1 MDDSTGILRQMLQ
14 NHAKHAEEAEAIG
27 SNNAAWHRNRCR
39 ALQAAIT
46 ALEPSPAHTSE
57 ARDAL
62 LKELKWRMGDIR
74 EMLMSRGIGDNAIYG
89 CDEWSTP
96 TVNLA
101 SAIELIN
108 AAMRQE
114 AGDV

>member
-1 MDDSTGILRQMLQ
+1 MDDSIGILRQMLQ
-14 NHAKHAEEAEAIG
+14 AHAKHAEEAEAIG

-46 ALEPSPAHTSE
+46 ALESSPAHTSE

-62 LKELKWRMGDIR
+62 GSCAAGIVAQMSDSLDQEVEPELDVIERWRDAL
-74 EMLMSRGIGDNAIYG
+74 ES
-89 CDEWSTP
+89 
-96 TVNLA
+96 
-101 SAIELIN
+101 

-114 AGDV
+114 GGTP